1 MAKDILALVSAAVLG
16 DDDAASGLA
25 EEAKRDPQLLAPW
38 WGKLLQAGVL
48 YPPFIYLG
56 ADDSAQGELVD
67 AIDRGFAGNRS
78 DLNHALLALA
88 NAGGEKAE
96 VAFRRWNDHPPPGA
110 QDLNVPVV
118 DYTIEAGWTLAPAAG
133 RRYLCSQS
141 AFSLDV
147 KVASLGQE
155 PNSTCPFCRSPLWVV
170 FDLNLSDKRVHS
182 ALSHT
187 GWIGRLRVL
196 TCQFCACYGPLFSDV
211 RSDGTSGW
219 SEMSQR
225 PAYLP
230 ASAPANPAQPLFSV
244 GAERPS
250 PYMASAWDRGGS
262 TLGGFPEWIDDAAYL
277 KCARCGEMMDY
288 VALVGGADIAELGEG
303 AYYVS
308 LHARCSL
315 AGVSYQQS

>member
-1 MAKDILALVSAAVLG
+1 MA
-16 DDDAASGLA
+16 
-25 EEAKRDPQLLAPW
+25 R
-38 WGKLLQAGVL
+38 
-48 YPPFIYLG
+48 
-56 ADDSAQGELVD
+56 GELVD

-88 NAGGEKAE
+88 YAGGDKAE
-96 VAFRRWNDHPPPGA
+96 VAFRRWSDHPPPGV

-118 DYTIEAGWTLAPAAG
+118 DYSIQAGWTLAPAAG

-147 KVASLGQE
+147 KVASLGHE
-155 PNSTCPFCRSPLWVV
+155 PNSSCPFCRSPLWVV
-170 FDLNLSDKRVHS
+170 FDLDSSDERLHS

-196 TCQFCACYGPLFSDV
+196 TCQFCACYGPLFSDIS
-211 RSDGTSGW
+211 SDGTSGW
-219 SEMSQR
+219 SEITQR

-262 TLGGFPEWIDDAAYL
+262 TLGGFPEWIHDAAYL
-277 KCARCGEMMDY
+277 PQMPGFDGLCRARCWGRHCH
-288 VALVGGADIAELGEG
+288 VW
-303 AYYVS
+303 
-308 LHARCSL
+308 
-315 AGVSYQQS
+315 